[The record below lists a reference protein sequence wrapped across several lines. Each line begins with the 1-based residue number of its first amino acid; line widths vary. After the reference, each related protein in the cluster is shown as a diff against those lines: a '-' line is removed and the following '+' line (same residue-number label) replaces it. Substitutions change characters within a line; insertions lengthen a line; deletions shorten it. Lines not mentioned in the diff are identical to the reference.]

1 MFSSA
6 LKSFS
11 SNISSHYQ
19 ISPEPAFISGPW
31 KVHDGTKKSTG
42 TAASIFIFERKTIE
56 PRTGG
61 FGRSA
66 SVSSLKKIH
75 EEVVERLKREV
86 SSLTRLRHPSI
97 LQILE
102 PVEETRNGG
111 LMFATEPIT
120 ASLGGLLKEKDF
132 QEGGGGGV
140 SRPSRYMIES
150 PDGTRRRREVEID
163 ELEIQKGLLQI
174 AKGLEFLHESAGL
187 VHGNLNPE
195 AVYINIKSDWKIAGL
210 SFAGPPDG
218 STTQSSLPPLALSE
232 ILYQDPRLPPSVQLN
247 MDYTSPDFVMDSNV
261 SSAADLFSL
270 GLIIVALYNSPHTS
284 PLQAHSNASTY
295 KKLLTTPSTTPSQS
309 NSFLCTRPIPRD
321 LLGSVL
327 PRLITRRPAQRLNAR
342 EFQQSAYFDNIL
354 VSTIRFLESL
364 PAKTQNEKSQFM
376 RGLQRVIPEFP
387 PSVLEKKVLGA
398 LLEETKDRDLL
409 SPILQNIFHILKKV
423 PNGRRVCPEWIIPK
437 LKEIF
442 LAPVGKG
449 AAQERD
455 TTRDAGLMVVL
466 ENLNVIAENCTGKD
480 FKEDILPLVQ
490 LAMES
495 STHSLVDAAMK
506 TLPIMLPVL
515 DFSTVKND
523 IFPPIAS
530 TFSKTNSLNIKIRA
544 LEAFVVLCGGTDDR
558 DAEPVDDLTGIV
570 EDKKVKKSSP
580 SILDKYTVQE
590 KLVPLLKAIKTKEP
604 GVMMAA
610 LGVFRQVGKI
620 VDTDFIAIEVLP
632 TLWAFSLGPLLNIQ
646 QFEQFMTLIKS
657 LSTKV
662 EREQLRKLRELSSR
676 EDLSATRQTTGGA
689 LGISATSGV
698 EETSNDFERLVLGRK
713 GTSNLNG
720 DGGWDSLTAD
730 NVLIKPATQVTS
742 PTFSW
747 SSNASQTVNRPS
759 ISGLA
764 STGHTSRSITP
775 DSNVGVFPSLE
786 PNRQRSS
793 GASAFGVLQPQQ
805 LQPSTTTWNTSPQIN
820 RPSIPQSFGSSP
832 SMTTATNTTAFPSPR
847 GTASNYSAFSIPP
860 PPSTQIQYQPK
871 PPSVIQPNTW
881 ASSGVPSTTPQA
893 TQPQPPEQQKVHAKM
908 DAQTKQHYLA
918 DSPPSVVRL
927 EIKQHFEALK
937 DESLKLGGDWR
948 SLAEKTGVES
958 QDLQYFLEYSAQF
971 LGNCGNYKGFGD
983 SKFIPRLTPDA
994 FKKLASITPE
1004 TEAAFEKANSTGGGI
1019 YETSDVGLMHL
1030 GYPDKGHLTT
1040 YYPDSPNITKDEI
1053 TAVGDFLEKKGLPVE
1068 NTRLRKTAQGDFELL
1083 IASGLSSPPSRDRDL
1098 GVEDSWTLE
1107 AAPVAGKKL
1116 SLVFGDYQNEMSR
1129 IAHSI
1134 KQAELNAANDTQ
1146 KKMLEQ
1152 YAKSFGTGSIEAYK
1166 ESQRLWVKDQ
1176 KPAVETDLGF
1186 VETYRDPHGV
1196 RGEWEGFVSMVN
1208 LVRTRTFSDL
1218 VNGASQYIV
1227 RLPWD
1232 KEFEKDKFLSPDF
1245 TSLEVLTFAGSGI
1258 PAGINIPNYDDIRQN
1273 LGFKNVSLG
1282 NVLSA
1287 KAPNEPVPFI
1297 AEKDLEKFQ
1306 KYRDEAFEVQVG
1318 LHELLGHGTG
1328 KLLQETA
1335 PGVYNFDV
1343 QNPPV
1348 SPITKKP
1355 VSTWYKP
1362 GQTWSSVFGAIASS
1376 YEECRAECVAMA
1388 LSCDFDILKIFGH
1401 GDGQTDINND
1411 AGDVLYVAYLQMAR
1425 AGVVA
1430 LEFWDPKSRKWGQA
1444 HMQARYSILRT
1455 FLDAGDDFVK
1465 LVHTKEDLSDLEIH
1479 LDRSKIL
1486 SHGRPA
1492 VESYLQKLHVYK
1504 STADVVAGT
1513 QLYNDITSVD
1523 DWWGTKVRNIVL
1535 QKKVPRKVRYHA
1547 NSDDLELLD
1556 LSTTALTNTYET
1568 GGAPPTA
1575 LPSIEPAATVEDF
1588 SYISPPAHPPLS
1600 EASSSSH
1607 ASPRPPPFSSLYFAP
1622 DPEVNRFKAAVTEDP
1637 GASSLPA
1644 FAQPP
1649 QSSSLLLPPPEDL
1662 DESSSVVAETK
1673 AALESVEKKGES
1685 SGKTPDDREPPP
1697 PYTEGY
1703 SPLQSFSYVMAAA
1716 GGAASIITQVQQTGG
1731 PPINTLGDVNGDE
1744 HITLDLR
1751 GTRFTLSRD
1760 ELLTLPE
1767 FVLLSL
1773 FPNGLLPDGHM
1784 GGFHDGDIY
1793 PVDYDPNSLQYM
1805 LDFFRTVAQSIPSAS
1820 PSPSG
1825 SPDMDAS
1832 DSMYSST
1839 RDMLQDRAGIIVLR
1853 EDLDFYVIPPRS
1865 NIGQAEMMAVKR
1877 AAAQVLL
1884 RQDGIFSGLRKSD
1897 EVGSTEQHLIEML
1910 TAGGFNHEDA
1920 WGHRAPEPN
1929 KAVICSL
1936 ALAKLRTDIRGDINS
1951 NASVGMAQKLLLF
1964 WRKPARR
1971 CWWEGI
1977 ELDGVDGVEGKLK
1990 VWIRRVWTLEM
2001 SVIGL
2006 R

>member
-1 MFSSA
+1 
-6 LKSFS
+6 
-11 SNISSHYQ
+11 
-19 ISPEPAFISGPW
+19 
-31 KVHDGTKKSTG
+31 
-42 TAASIFIFERKTIE
+42 
-56 PRTGG
+56 
-61 FGRSA
+61 
-66 SVSSLKKIH
+66 
-75 EEVVERLKREV
+75 
-86 SSLTRLRHPSI
+86 
-97 LQILE
+97 
-102 PVEETRNGG
+102 
-111 LMFATEPIT
+111 MFATEPIT
-120 ASLGGLLKEKDF
+120 ASLGGLLKEKDS
-132 QEGGGGGV
+132 QEGGGGGG

-195 AVYINIKSDWKIAGL
+195 AIYINIKSDWKIAGL

-232 ILYQDPRLPPSVQLN
+232 VLYQDPRLPPSVQLN

-261 SSAADLFSL
+261 SPAADLFSL

-309 NSFLCTRPIPRD
+309 NSFLCTRPIPKD

-409 SPILQNIFHILKKV
+409 PPILQNIFHILTKV
-423 PNGRRVCPEWIIPK
+423 PNGRRVCPGLIIPK

-449 AAQERD
+449 VAQERD

-506 TLPIMLPVL
+506 TLPVMLPVL

-570 EDKKVKKSSP
+570 EDKKKVKKSSP

-676 EDLSATRQTTGGA
+676 EDSSVTRQTTGGA

-730 NVLIKPATQVTS
+730 NVPIKPATQVTS

-747 SSNASQTVNRPS
+747 SSNASQTVTRPS

-775 DSNVGVFPSLE
+775 DSNVGVFSSLE
-786 PNRQRSS
+786 PIRQRSS
-793 GASAFGVLQPQQ
+793 GASAFDQSTVNTAKFRFFTLDDNCNQYNGVSLTWRNRIQ
-805 LQPSTTTWNTSPQIN
+805 LLSILHSTPS
-820 RPSIPQSFGSSP
+820 F
-832 SMTTATNTTAFPSPR
+832 
-847 GTASNYSAFSIPP
+847 YSD
-860 PPSTQIQYQPK
+860 T
-871 PPSVIQPNTW
+871 
-881 ASSGVPSTTPQA
+881 VPTETPI
-893 TQPQPPEQQKVHAKM
+893 V
-908 DAQTKQHYLA
+908 
-918 DSPPSVVRL
+918 
-927 EIKQHFEALK
+927 
-937 DESLKLGGDWR
+937 GGDWR

-983 SKFIPRLTPDA
+983 SKFIPRLNPDA

-1004 TEAAFEKANSTGGGI
+1004 TQAAFEKANSTGGGI

-1040 YYPDSPNITKDEI
+1040 YYPDSPNITKDDI

-1098 GVEDSWTLE
+1098 GEEDSWTLE

-1116 SLVFGDYQNEMSR
+1116 SLVFGDYQDEMSK

-1152 YAKSFGTGSIEAYK
+1152 YAKSFDTGSIEAYK

-1430 LEFWDPKSRKWGQA
+1430 LEFWDPKSHKWGQA

-1535 QKKVPRKVRYHA
+1535 QKKVPRKVFVQA
-1547 NSDDLELLD
+1547 NTQLE
-1556 LSTTALTNTYET
+1556 ALTISYET

-1644 FAQPP
+1644 FTPP
-1649 QSSSLLLPPPEDL
+1649 PRSSSLLLPPPEDL

-1685 SGKTPDDREPPP
+1685 SSKTPDDREPPP

-1853 EDLDFYVIPPRS
+1853 EDLDFYVIPPRP

-1910 TAGGFNHEDA
+1910 TAGGFNHQDS

-1951 NASVGMAQKLLLF
+1951 NVSVGMAQKLLLF